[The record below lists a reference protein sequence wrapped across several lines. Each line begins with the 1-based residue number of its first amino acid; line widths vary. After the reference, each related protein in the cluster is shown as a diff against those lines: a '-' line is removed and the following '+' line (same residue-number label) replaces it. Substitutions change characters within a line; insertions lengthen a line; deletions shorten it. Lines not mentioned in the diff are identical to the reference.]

1 MTWKKHPRHITDE
14 QFSDG
19 TTIDGNR
26 IDTAMSDI
34 VRRFNAVE
42 KGDLANRF
50 VQTQYV
56 SGWSPQTNPDK
67 HLWPWMRADNI
78 DSQVA
83 DANPPDSYSNVYRV
97 KGYQSPGM
105 DVSDITIST
114 QYVWSTSYYIQRPA
128 ILSDLVL
135 LMHVDNPDAATRTY
149 ANTFKYGSVPPEGF
163 SEDDGNKDFA
173 IVVSADSPFSP
184 EDRSQNNVVLHRA
197 NFDLAREWS
206 SGIRFNSTITD
217 MSPQNPPWAPADV
230 GGLWGVCLPLRDLNA
245 PIPRDTRLRVDVVIP
260 KYQSANFGGWRD
272 ENPWARQRFDM
283 TVTFLEEVEV

>member
-26 IDTAMSDI
+26 IDTALSDV

-42 KGDLANRF
+42 KGDLSNRF

-56 SGWSPQTNPDK
+56 SGWSPQTTAAK
-67 HLWPWMRADNI
+67 HSWPWLTGHNTAGF
-78 DSQVA
+78 VA
-83 DANPPDSYSNVYRV
+83 GSAPDSVSNPYRT
-97 KGYQSPGM
+97 KGYQTPGM
-105 DVSDITIST
+105 DVSTTGSVQKI
-114 QYVWSTSYYIQRPA
+114 WSTSYYMRRPA

-135 LMHVDNPDAATRTY
+135 FMHIDNPDAGTRTY
-149 ANTFKYGSVPPEGF
+149 ANTFKYGSSPPEGF
-163 SEDDGNKDFA
+163 SQYDGNKDFA

-197 NFDLAREWS
+197 NFDLAREWVT
-206 SGIRFNSTITD
+206 GIRKNSTTSSE
-217 MSPQNPPWAPADV
+217 MYPQNPPWCEADT

-245 PIPRDTRLRVDVVIP
+245 PIPRDTRVRIDVVIP
-260 KYQSANFGGWRD
+260 QYAAANVGGWETD
-272 ENPWARQRFDM
+272 NPWAQQRFDM
-283 TVTFLEEVEV
+283 AVTFLEEVEV